1 MCLTRASVI
10 GKRDRLVG
18 LKENVIMGHLI
29 PAGTGVSKFR
39 KIRAF
44 PTGDSEQPEFTD
56 SLSAQVDEP
65 AAD

>member
-1 MCLTRASVI
+1 
-10 GKRDRLVG
+10 
-18 LKENVIMGHLI
+18 MGHLI

-56 SLSAQVDEP
+56 SLSSQVDEQVVEEP